1 MKKILFLAGTRPEII
16 KLAPIFLLLKN
27 NKRIKATFCTT
38 GQHRELVLLAAS
50 IFKIK
55 FDYNLHVM
63 KKNQDLFLL
72 SANILKKLR
81 IFFKKNFFDIVIVQG
96 DTTSAMIGALS
107 AFYSKTK
114 IIHIE
119 AGLRSNNKSNPFPE
133 EINRVLISR
142 IADIHCAP
150 TNLSKNNLIQEG
162 IDESKIFLT
171 GNTVIDSL
179 SLIKDKF
186 NLKNKNSKLILCT
199 IHRKENQGKNLKL
212 FCKKLKV
219 IAKSFKDWKFLF
231 IFHPNPNIRVIV
243 NNELKNT
250 NNIEVQQSLNY
261 LDFLRYLCKS
271 SMVISDS
278 GGLQEEC
285 AFLGKFIVII
295 RDNTERPEIISA
307 RLGQLNPIKNKQFV
321 NDIGNLIKNK
331 VWTNCSSSFCFGR
344 GESSKK
350 ISKIIDKII

>member
-16 KLAPIFLLLKN
+16 KLAPIFLLLKK
-27 NKRIKATFCTT
+27 NKQNKVIFCTT
-38 GQHRELVLLAAS
+38 GQHRELALLAAS
-50 IFKIK
+50 IFQIK
-55 FDYNLHVM
+55 FDYNLNVM

-81 IFFKKNFFDIVIVQG
+81 IFFRNNFFDIIIVQG
-96 DTTSAMIGALS
+96 DTTSSMVGALS

-133 EINRVLISR
+133 ELNRSLISCM
-142 IADIHCAP
+142 ADIHCAP
-150 TNLSKNNLIQEG
+150 TNLSKLNLIKEG
-162 IDESKIFLT
+162 IDKRKIFLT

-179 SLIKDKF
+179 SLIINKF
-186 NLKNKNSKLILCT
+186 NLKKKNSKLILCT
-199 IHRKENQGKNLKL
+199 IHRKENQGNNLKL

-243 NNELKNT
+243 NNELKNII
-250 NNIEVQQSLNY
+250 NIKLQHSLNY

-271 SMVISDS
+271 SIVISDS

-285 AFLGKFIVII
+285 AFLGKFIIII
-295 RDNTERPEIISA
+295 RDNTERPEIITA
-307 RLGQLNPIKNKQFV
+307 RLGRLNPIKNRKFI
-321 NDIGNLIKNK
+321 DIIRNLIEQK
-331 VWTNCSSSFCFGR
+331 VWNKCSPSFCFGR
-344 GESSKK
+344 GNSSKK
-350 ISKIIDKII
+350 ISKIINKII